1 MMKISGFSSK
11 AKTGILLI
19 TGLVIAITAIS
30 EKSFWID
37 ESNSAI
43 KALAPTWSG
52 FLGRMYVD
60 RGSDLQ
66 MPGYMTAL
74 WVWEKITGPEEFALR
89 SMNAPLFLGA
99 LCLVCFM
106 LRVTMRRKALFV
118 LFACSSSFLWI
129 YLDEA
134 RPYILQFLGA
144 SLAMIGLYNMVVL
157 PCRNL
162 MPRDSM
168 LVLLGLVILLS
179 SSLSTIIFVALYW
192 VLLFY
197 VIVKNYTKIRLLN
210 NRSFICAVI
219 SSVIISLLLAVYYY
233 WTLGTGARASSV
245 GKTNALSIVFCFYEL
260 AGFSGFGPGRG
271 DLRASPILALKNHI
285 LFLTIY
291 AINIL
296 AFGFLCF
303 TPISRRLSGLKKP
316 IILLICVVLMGV
328 AIMFILGM
336 TTHFRVLGR
345 HLMPAFP
352 FIVLA
357 VSIGADNAIK
367 MHKKVGLMM
376 VSITIVLMFA
386 SSLII
391 RFSEYHAKDD
401 YRGAAMQAKTSI
413 LKGGTVWWAADT
425 SGALYYAVPIKHP
438 ESDLKGVYLTVNPTE
453 AELGK
458 LPSPDT
464 VILSK
469 ADIYDNSGSLQEW
482 LKSHGYLLSV
492 KLQSFSVYSR
502 PE

>member
-1 MMKISGFSSK
+1 MIKSSVFSSRVK
-11 AKTGILLI
+11 AGILLMA
-19 TGLVIAITAIS
+19 GLIVAITAIS
-30 EKSFWID
+30 EKSLWID
-37 ESNSAI
+37 EANSAI

-52 FLGRMYVD
+52 FLGRMSVD

-66 MPGYMTAL
+66 MPGYMAAL

-89 SMNAPLFLGA
+89 SMNAPLFLAA

-106 LRVTMRRKALFV
+106 LRVTMQRKVLFV

-129 YLDEA
+129 YLDEV

-144 SLAMIGLYNMVVL
+144 SLTMIGFYNMLVF

-162 MPRDSM
+162 MPRDSI

-179 SSLSTIIFVALYW
+179 SSLSTIIFAALYW
-192 VLLFY
+192 VLLFC
-197 VIVKNYTKIRLLN
+197 VILKNYPMIRLIN
-210 NRSFICAVI
+210 NSSFVCVAI
-219 SSVIISLLLAVYYY
+219 SSVIVSMLLAVYYY
-233 WTLGTGARASSV
+233 WTMGTGARASSV

-271 DLRASPILALKNHI
+271 DLRASPLLALKSHI
-285 LFLTIY
+285 PFLAIY
-291 AINIL
+291 ATSIL
-296 AFGFLCF
+296 TFGFLCF
-303 TPISRRLSGLKKP
+303 TPIFRRLGELKKP
-316 IILLICVVLMGV
+316 ILILFCVVLIGV
-328 AIMFILGM
+328 VMMFILGM

-357 VSIGADNAIK
+357 VSIGADHAIK
-367 MHKKVGLMM
+367 MHKKVGWLM
-376 VSITIVLMFA
+376 VSIIIFLMFA

-391 RFSEYHAKDD
+391 RFSDYHAKDD

-453 AELGK
+453 AELVE

-482 LKSHGYLLSV
+482 LKSHGYLLSM
-492 KLQSFSVYSR
+492 KLQLFSIYSR

>member
-1 MMKISGFSSK
+1 MIKPSRFSSI
-11 AKTGILLI
+11 AKTGILLMA
-19 TGLVIAITAIS
+19 GLVIAITAIS

-37 ESNSAI
+37 EANSAI
-43 KALAPTWSG
+43 KALEPTWSG
-52 FLGRMYVD
+52 FLGRMSVD

-66 MPGYMTAL
+66 MPGYMAAL
-74 WVWEKITGPEEFALR
+74 WVWEKITGPKEFALR

-106 LRVTMRRKALFV
+106 LRITMRRKVFFV

-129 YLDEA
+129 YLDEV

-144 SLAMIGLYNMVVL
+144 SLTMIGLYNMVLL
-157 PCRNL
+157 PCRKM
-162 MPRDSM
+162 MPRDSI
-168 LVLLGLVILLS
+168 LALLGLVILLS
-179 SSLSTIIFVALYW
+179 SSLSTIIFTALYGA
-192 VLLFY
+192 LLFY
-197 VIVKNYTKIRLLN
+197 LIVKNFAKMSLLN
-210 NRSFICAVI
+210 NRPFICVAI

-245 GKTNALSIVFCFYEL
+245 GKTNALSMVFCFYEL

-271 DLRASPILALKNHI
+271 DLRASPILALKSHI
-285 LFLTIY
+285 PFLAIY
-291 AINIL
+291 ATSIL

-303 TPISRRLSGLKKP
+303 TPISRRLSGLTKP
-316 IILLICVVLMGV
+316 IMLLISVVLIGV
-328 AIMFILGM
+328 VMMFILGM

-357 VSIGADNAIK
+357 VSIGADHAIK
-367 MHKKVGLMM
+367 MHKKVGWLM
-376 VSITIVLMFA
+376 VSIIIFLMFA

-391 RFSEYHAKDD
+391 RFSDYHAKDD

-425 SGALYYAVPIKHP
+425 AGAHYYAVPIKHP

-453 AELGK
+453 AELDK
-458 LPSPDT
+458 FPSPDT

-482 LKSHGYLLSV
+482 LRSHGYLLSK

>member
-1 MMKISGFSSK
+1 MINISDFSSRV
-11 AKTGILLI
+11 KTGILLM
-19 TGLVIAITAIS
+19 TGLVVAITAIS
-30 EKSFWID
+30 EKSLWID
-37 ESNSAI
+37 EANSAI

-52 FLGRMYVD
+52 FLGRMSVD

-66 MPGYMTAL
+66 MPGYMAAL
-74 WVWEKITGPEEFALR
+74 WVWEKITGPKEFALR

-99 LCLVCFM
+99 LCLVCFL
-106 LRVTMRRKALFV
+106 LRVTMRRKVFFV

-144 SLAMIGLYNMVVL
+144 SLTMIGLYNMVVL

-162 MPRDSM
+162 MPRDSI

-179 SSLSTIIFVALYW
+179 SSLSTIIYVALYW
-192 VLLFY
+192 LLLFY
-197 VIVKNYTKIRLLN
+197 VIMKSYSMIWLLKNK
-210 NRSFICAVI
+210 SFICVAI
-219 SSVIISLLLAVYYY
+219 CSVIISLLLTVYYY

-271 DLRASPILALKNHI
+271 DLRASPIVALKSHI
-285 LFLTIY
+285 PFLAIY
-291 AINIL
+291 ATSIL

-303 TPISRRLSGLKKP
+303 TPISRRLGEITKP
-316 IILLICVVLMGV
+316 ILVLICVVFMGV
-328 AIMFILGM
+328 VMMFTLGVI
-336 TTHFRVLGR
+336 THFRVLGR
-345 HLMPAFP
+345 HLIPAYP
-352 FIVLA
+352 FIILV
-357 VSIGADNAIK
+357 VSIGADHAIM
-367 MHKKVGLMM
+367 MHKKAGLLI
-376 VSITIVLMFA
+376 VSILIVLMFT

-391 RFSEYHAKDD
+391 RFSDHHAKDD

-413 LKGGTVWWAADT
+413 LKGGTVWWAADNA
-425 SGALYYAVPIKHP
+425 GALYYGVPIKHP
-438 ESDLKGVYLTVNPTE
+438 ESDLKGVYQTGNPTE
-453 AELGK
+453 AELDK

-482 LKSHGYLLSV
+482 LKSHGYILSM
-492 KLQSFSVYSR
+492 KLQSFSIYSR